1 MSISRRR
8 FLESSAFAALV
19 AATGHAAEP
28 GKIPTRLLGATGV
41 RISVIGMGGGSRFL
55 SYKQEDAALDAM
67 NRAIDAGVTYI
78 DTAYNYGSG
87 LSETRVGKIMATRRK
102 EVFLAT
108 KIGQRKGDDAL
119 RILEGS
125 LKRLQTSQIDTV
137 HIHQLMGEDDL
148 AAIEAKDGVLNTLYK
163 ARDQKMIRF
172 VGITCHTDPTVLKLA
187 LERHDFN
194 VTQMALNAALVGM
207 KPGPGGMVIDPAMK
221 SSFETVALPVAIR
234 KKIGVTAMKIFG
246 ADGLVGQVPSEKL
259 LYYALSLPVAGAVLG
274 MPKIEHILENAQ
286 MARAF
291 KPLDKPEML
300 DLSEALSSKNKMA
313 LDRYLSNHID
323 SYTVA

>member
-1 MSISRRR
+1 MTISRRH
-8 FLESSAFAALV
+8 FLESSALAAL
-19 AATGHAAEP
+19 AATTGHAAEP
-28 GKIPTRLLGATGV
+28 GKMPTRILGATGA
-41 RISVIGMGGGSRFL
+41 RISVVGMGGGSRFL
-55 SYKQEDAALDAM
+55 SYKEEDAALAAM
-67 NRAIDAGVTYI
+67 NRALDAGINYI

-108 KIGQRKGDDAL
+108 KIGARKGDEAM

-148 AAIEAKDGVLNTLYK
+148 AAIEAKDGVLNVLYK
-163 ARDQKMIRF
+163 AREQKMIRF
-172 VGITCHTDPTVLKLA
+172 VGITCHTDPNVLKLA

-207 KPGPGGMVIDPAMK
+207 KPGPAGMVINPAML
-221 SSFETVALPVAIR
+221 SSFETVALPVATR

-246 ADGLVGQVPSEKL
+246 ADGLVGQVPAEKL
-259 LYYALSLPVAGAVLG
+259 LYYSLSLPVAGAVLG
-274 MPKIEHILENAQ
+274 MPKIEHILENSKLA
-286 MARAF
+286 ATFR
-291 KPLDKPEML
+291 PLPKPEMKE
-300 DLSEALSSKNKMA
+300 LSEALSSKNKMA
-313 LDRYLSNHID
+313 LDRYLQNHTD
-323 SYTVA
+323 SYVA